1 MIKLIWIA
9 IVLCLGCKLLTR
21 RWPWEL
27 LEQSGRSAEVRRAR
41 TLLGLPRTVTTRD
54 QVIEAHRRLVAQV
67 HPDRGGSGE
76 LVHEAN
82 AARDLLLDQI
92 GNRLSEKP

>member
-27 LEQSGRSAEVRRAR
+27 LGQSARSAEVRRAR

-92 GNRLSEKP
+92 GNRLSEKS